1 MIVLQE
7 TLGKRYGITE
17 EDVERILPLFEQVNF
32 PKHSFLIQSN
42 EISKNLFYIS
52 KGLVKEFYTFDEI
65 NDEDNI
71 TQFMK
76 EGDFYFSIN
85 SFLENK
91 PSDTITQVL
100 EHSKIYILSLEKM
113 QEYKKEIPGLQ
124 ILTSQVCRDCLLRL
138 SSRIN
143 IFMKSRKAKDRY
155 NFFLEAN
162 RELNNRLSDK
172 NIASY
177 LQINSSTLSRIRTAP
192 YTAVKSDQD

>member
-76 EGDFYFSIN
+76 EGDFYFSI
-85 SFLENK
+85 K
-91 PSDTITQVL
+91 
-100 EHSKIYILSLEKM
+100 
-113 QEYKKEIPGLQ
+113 
-124 ILTSQVCRDCLLRL
+124 
-138 SSRIN
+138 
-143 IFMKSRKAKDRY
+143 
-155 NFFLEAN
+155 
-162 RELNNRLSDK
+162 
-172 NIASY
+172 
-177 LQINSSTLSRIRTAP
+177 
-192 YTAVKSDQD
+192 